1 MCRYALF
8 YHSYLQKSGR
18 SCRYI
23 PKNFQVC
30 TLIRIGTLIWKCGR
44 LQLSVESCGDFS
56 PVNKTLPNLPTNSKK
71 PWNYNGTIIFEI
83 EIISKFTYLQL
94 NQNVTSFLMPVQ
106 SLVFYSMLADKLFVT
121 YSRVQKSI
129 ENFVFRPKMAIFWR
143 AGIREQGLPLLLA
156 FQYLILMI

>member
-1 MCRYALF
+1 MAIHNEFLNIHPYIHIYHCQVCICCFYCLEGYNCILWTKIDKWLSHSRSITSSTLHFWIIVPVWLFFDQKFLCRYALF

-83 EIISKFTYLQL
+83 DVI
-94 NQNVTSFLMPVQ
+94 N
-106 SLVFYSMLADKLFVT
+106 
-121 YSRVQKSI
+121 
-129 ENFVFRPKMAIFWR
+129 
-143 AGIREQGLPLLLA
+143 
-156 FQYLILMI
+156 